1 MWVVIEY
8 DIVGIIRVCGP
19 FFSEAEASSVAPSL
33 CAQSTSLFPRDY
45 VVSQVQGV
53 EL

>member
-8 DIVGIIRVCGP
+8 DIVGIIRVYGP
-19 FFSEAEASSVAPSL
+19 FSSEAEASSVVPSL
-33 CAQSTSLFPRDY
+33 SAQSTSFFPRDY
-45 VVSQVQGV
+45 VVSQIQEV